1 MSDLLNSVGL
11 IVLVILIIAL
21 AGFLNIWA
29 LNTLFPVLAIP
40 YNGWTWLAS
49 TIIFANLSGFKKRKN

>member
-1 MSDLLNSVGL
+1 MNNELAKSLALIVLGL
-11 IVLVILIIAL
+11 IVIIS

-29 LNTLFPVLAIP
+29 LNTLFPALNIP

-49 TIIFANLSGFKKRKN
+49 TLLAANFINFKKD